1 MDRVD
6 GRLGSPRAHFRLTDS
21 TNARAREFAGA
32 APRTAPLVTAAEQ
45 SAGRGRQGRTLDR
58 AGRAGAAVLDRGPGA
73 AAVAAA
79 GGRGRGGRGVEVGG
93 RRPVGQRGI
102 KWPND
107 VLVGGRKVAGILV
120 EASRAGGLGGRR
132 DRLER
137 GGARGGLPARAP
149 RPRRH
154 ARARAE
160 RDRAGLEALLRALE
174 RWLGAG
180 VDAVLE
186 AVRAR
191 DALLGREVRWSGQT
205 GTGAGIDSSGRL
217 VVRTDSGEAALDAGE
232 VHLVAG

>member
-21 TNARAREFAGA
+21 TNARAREFAGRG
-32 APRTAPLVTAAEQ
+32 APHGTLVTAAEQ
-45 SAGRGRQGRTLDR
+45 SAGRGRQGRTWSAP
-58 AGRAGAAVLDRGPGA
+58 AGRALLCSIVVREPPRLLPLVAGV
-73 AAVAAA
+73 AVAEVVESSVAGVAA
-79 GGRGRGGRGVEVGG
+79 
-93 RRPVGQRGI
+93 I

-107 VLVGGRKVAGILV
+107 VLVDGRKVAGILV
-120 EASRAGGLGGRR
+120 EARMQEGWAVVGIGLNVA
-132 DRLER
+132 L
-137 GGARGGLPARAP
+137 
-149 RPRRH
+149 
-154 ARARAE
+154 RAE
-160 RDRAGLEALLRALE
+160 DFPPDLRDRAGTLGLEPSAIEPALAALLRALE

-180 VDAVLE
+180 VDEVLE

-232 VHLVAG
+232 VHLGGGL